1 MASGEGTGVSATFRT
16 FVWQA
21 AVFTLLV
28 SATACQISSE
38 EPARVREGFDFSFS
52 YDETDPS
59 VGPKVG
65 EKIDLTNLKARDG
78 KRLSSIEGHQMMVL
92 ATIDPSCVACKIA
105 AADQLRDVQSRIAEF
120 DVPFYLVSFTT
131 SKPRDE
137 FFRYTDSLDIA
148 VPAFLWDMSEQK
160 PPDALYTMVL
170 PSHILVDRNGIVILK
185 WAGTDNRKP
194 IRARMANQIVSDTF
208 GLVSRKR
215 NSNQP

>member
-1 MASGEGTGVSATFRT
+1 MASGEGTGLSATFRII
-16 FVWQA
+16 VWQA

-28 SATACQISSE
+28 SATACQSSSE
-38 EPARVREGFDFSFS
+38 EPARVKEGFDFSFS
-52 YDETDPS
+52 YDQTDPS

-65 EKIDLTNLKARDG
+65 EKIDITNLKAHDG
-78 KRLSSIEGHQMMVL
+78 KRLSSIEAPRMMML
-92 ATIDPSCVACKIA
+92 ATVDPSCVACKIA

-137 FFRYTDSLDIA
+137 FFSYTDSLDIA
-148 VPAFLWDMSEQK
+148 VPAFLWDKNEKK

-170 PSHILVDRNGIVILK
+170 PSHILVDRNGVVILK
-185 WAGTDNRKP
+185 WAGTDNRKLV
-194 IRARMANQIVSDTF
+194 RARMANQIVSDTF
-208 GLVSRKR
+208 ELVSKKR